1 MTPLF
6 LALVWTGGC
15 GGVDYRAAD
24 LQLDLVGELPEDVAS
39 VRICVEG
46 VGARVMGARLAG
58 TYSYPGLPVDAPL
71 DITVNVLDEDGEVL
85 LEAQAP
91 ALSGYREEE
100 LRECDPCSACQ
111 ASGTAADP
119 DGPSWLLALRF
130 WDGA

>member
-1 MTPLF
+1 MLT
-6 LALVWTGGC
+6 ALLLGAC
-15 GGVDYRAAD
+15 GGVEYRAAD
-24 LQLDLVGELPEDVAS
+24 LQLDLAGELPLETHS

-46 VGARVMGARLAG
+46 VGARGMGARLAG
-58 TYSYPGLPVDAPL
+58 TYSYPGLPVGEPL
-71 DITVNVLDEDGEVL
+71 DITVDVLGEDGEVL

-111 ASGTAADP
+111 ATGTAADP